1 VTSPPVREPADVV
14 AGLTAFL
21 GRSVELRE
29 THTSWVLLTA
39 QRAYKLKK
47 PVHFGFL
54 DLREPAARK
63 RACEQEVE
71 ANHALAAEIV
81 LGVRAVIRRDGAL
94 AMAEADAP
102 DAVDWVV
109 EMRRF
114 DEEATMA
121 SAIGRD
127 ALDRGDV
134 IATARTIESFH
145 AGTARMPATRWS
157 QHVAAA
163 WHENLDELTEAG
175 GGTPA
180 AGRADAWR
188 RFAAGFL
195 RCRAA
200 EMDERASSGRVVDG
214 HGDLR
219 AEHVVLGAG
228 SVTIVDRLEFDP
240 HLRHVDVADDVA
252 FLVMDLHAL
261 GAGWAAD
268 LLLSAYRDAG
278 GDPGDATLVAGF
290 AVHRA
295 QVRAKIAF
303 LRAAQLGGA
312 AAERR
317 RSSALHLLDVADR
330 LAWSARGP
338 MLLVVSGPPASG
350 KSTLASA
357 LARAGD
363 LTVLSSDALRRSEL
377 TVPADERAPEE
388 AYTPAARRRI
398 YAELGAQASAALRA
412 GTVVVDATFGDP
424 AHRDAFVQELSP
436 ADRDRLRLIVCEAPL
451 DVRVERARR
460 RAAARV
466 DPSDAGPE
474 VVRRLTGPIAE
485 PPSAQRLEVETSG
498 PVDDLVARVARWI
511 DESP

>member
-1 VTSPPVREPADVV
+1 VGP
-14 AGLTAFL
+14 
-21 GRSVELRE
+21 
-29 THTSWVLLTA
+29 
-39 QRAYKLKK
+39 
-47 PVHFGFL
+47 
-54 DLREPAARK
+54 
-63 RACEQEVE
+63 
-71 ANHALAAEIV
+71 
-81 LGVRAVIRRDGAL
+81 
-94 AMAEADAP
+94 
-102 DAVDWVV
+102 
-109 EMRRF
+109 
-114 DEEATMA
+114 
-121 SAIGRD
+121 
-127 ALDRGDV
+127 
-134 IATARTIESFH
+134 
-145 AGTARMPATRWS
+145 
-157 QHVAAA
+157 
-163 WHENLDELTEAG
+163 NLDE
-175 GGTPA
+175 
-180 AGRADAWR
+180 RAR
-188 RFAAGFL
+188 T
-195 RCRAA
+195 
-200 EMDERASSGRVVDG
+200 GRVVDG

-261 GAGWAAD
+261 GASWAAD

-398 YAELGAQASAALRA
+398 YAELGAQASAALR
-412 GTVVVDATFGDP
+412 
-424 AHRDAFVQELSP
+424 
-436 ADRDRLRLIVCEAPL
+436 
-451 DVRVERARR
+451 VERARR

-498 PVDDLVARVARWI
+498 PVDDLVARVAGRI